1 MRRSHEPV
9 ALADIAADA
18 GLGLSDVAFTADL
31 DESTVSRLWADPCWL
46 DRVSGASLQRIIA
59 AVPGAAEYVTSYSL
73 SARLGR
79 LTADLAA
86 EGLEVDENT
95 LLACQAGGIPIPYI
109 ANALQAALHTVRGD
123 DAKAASYLARFWGLE
138 QDRALGRLFSCSEGR
153 LLARPAPL
161 LTASTELAPRLRRPA
176 YSFHAILAAAV
187 LAHYARPT
195 PPAAPKV
202 AQAGDRLEALSLRSN
217 VMGVLIGRGDDF
229 DLAARYGRMVSVT
242 PVLAMIEEWAFP
254 TYTRDV
260 RPEPGFSLPRSL
272 LLRNTAAEVIREIGC
287 YSSAYAHYLLSVY
300 LPRALDRD
308 PTFGLALPA
317 LEAAIRERLDR
328 DQHPELR
335 AACER
340 TLRNLG
346 GASD

>member
-1 MRRSHEPV
+1 MRRAHEPA
-9 ALADIAADA
+9 ALADLAADA
-18 GLGLSDVAFTADL
+18 GLGLSDVAFTAAL
-31 DESTVSRLWADPCWL
+31 DESTISRLWADPAWL
-46 DRVSGASLQRIIA
+46 DRVTGASLQRIIA
-59 AVPGAAEYVTSYSL
+59 AVPGVAEYVTFYSL
-73 SARLGR
+73 AARLGC
-79 LTADLAA
+79 LAADLAA

-95 LLACQAGGIPIPYI
+95 LQACQASGIPVPYI

-138 QDRALGRLFSCSEGR
+138 QDRALGRLFSCGEGR

-161 LTASTELAPRLRRPA
+161 LTASAELAPRLRRPA

-187 LAHYARPT
+187 LAHYARPV
-195 PPAAPKV
+195 PPGTLDVTEAS
-202 AQAGDRLEALSLRSN
+202 DRLEALSLRSN
-217 VMGVLIGRGDDF
+217 VMGVLISNDDF
-229 DLAARYGRMVSVT
+229 DLAARYGHMAGVT
-242 PVLAMIEEWAFP
+242 PVLSMVEEWAFP

-317 LEAAIRERLDR
+317 LKAAIRERLDR

-340 TLRNLG
+340 ALRNLG

>member
-1 MRRSHEPV
+1 MRRAHEPV
-9 ALADIAADA
+9 PLADIAADA

-31 DESTVSRLWADPCWL
+31 DESTISRLWADPCWL

-59 AVPGAAEYVTSYSL
+59 AVPRAAEYVTSYSVF
-73 SARLGR
+73 ARLGR
-79 LTADLAA
+79 LAADLAV

-95 LLACQAGGIPIPYI
+95 LQACQAGGIPIPYI

-123 DAKAASYLARFWGLE
+123 DGKAASYLARFWGLE
-138 QDRALGRLFSCSEGR
+138 QDRALGRLFSCSEDR

-161 LTASTELAPRLRRPA
+161 LTASAELAPRLRRPA

-187 LAHYARPT
+187 LAHYTRPMT
-195 PPAAPKV
+195 PGTLDV
-202 AQAGDRLEALSLRSN
+202 TQASDRLEALSLRSN
-217 VMGVLIGRGDDF
+217 VMGTLISNDDF
-229 DLAARYGRMVSVT
+229 DLAARYGHMVGIT
-242 PVLAMIEEWAFP
+242 PVLAMVEEWAFP

-272 LLRNTAAEVIREIGC
+272 LLRNTGAEVIREIGC
-287 YSSAYAHYLLSVY
+287 YGSAYVQYLLSVY

-317 LEAAIRERLDR
+317 LKAAIRERLDR

-340 TLRNLG
+340 SLRNLG

>member
-1 MRRSHEPV
+1 MLKLAWAHDAEHRDAICGPDRGRAAHRGALHRRKSPSHTPAHRAYALGEAVMRRAHEPV

-123 DAKAASYLARFWGLE
+123 DAKA
-138 QDRALGRLFSCSEGR
+138 
-153 LLARPAPL
+153 
-161 LTASTELAPRLRRPA
+161 
-176 YSFHAILAAAV
+176 
-187 LAHYARPT
+187 
-195 PPAAPKV
+195 
-202 AQAGDRLEALSLRSN
+202 
-217 VMGVLIGRGDDF
+217 
-229 DLAARYGRMVSVT
+229 
-242 PVLAMIEEWAFP
+242 
-254 TYTRDV
+254 
-260 RPEPGFSLPRSL
+260 
-272 LLRNTAAEVIREIGC
+272 
-287 YSSAYAHYLLSVY
+287 
-300 LPRALDRD
+300 
-308 PTFGLALPA
+308 
-317 LEAAIRERLDR
+317 
-328 DQHPELR
+328 
-335 AACER
+335 
-340 TLRNLG
+340 
-346 GASD
+346 

>member
-1 MRRSHEPV
+1 MRRAHEPV
-9 ALADIAADA
+9 ALVDLAADA
-18 GLGLSDVAFTADL
+18 GLGLSDVAFTAGL
-31 DESTVSRLWADPCWL
+31 DESTVSRLWADPGWL
-46 DRVSGASLQRIIA
+46 DRVTGASLQRIIA
-59 AVPGAAEYVTSYSL
+59 AVPGVAEYVTSYSL

-79 LTADLAA
+79 LAADLAA

-95 LLACQAGGIPIPYI
+95 LHACQANGIPVPYI

-138 QDRALGRLFSCSEGR
+138 QDRALGCLFSRSEGR

-161 LTASTELAPRLRRPA
+161 LTASAELAPRLRRPA

-187 LAHYARPT
+187 LAHYARPA
-195 PPAAPKV
+195 PPGTLV
-202 AQAGDRLEALSLRSN
+202 VTQAGDRLEALSLRSN
-217 VMGVLIGRGDDF
+217 VMGSLIGDDDF
-229 DLAARYGRMVSVT
+229 DLSDRYGHMVTAAPLLSMV
-242 PVLAMIEEWAFP
+242 EEWAFP

-287 YSSAYAHYLLSVY
+287 YSAAYVHYLLSVY
-300 LPRALDRD
+300 LPRALSRD

-317 LEAAIRERLDR
+317 LKVAIRERLDR
-328 DQHPELR
+328 DEHPELR